1 MGFCLFSTV
10 AIAARHAQRRGC
22 RRVMIFDFDVRRLS
36 WPLFCFQPL
45 NRLTCCCVAPS
56 SADEAAVNAMTGCS
70 PVKCV
75 HCVTWMQVH
84 HGNGTHDVFYDDPD
98 ILFIST
104 HQVCPYDVCSRC

>member
-45 NRLTCCCVAPS
+45 NRLT
-56 SADEAAVNAMTGCS
+56 AVVW
-70 PVKCV
+70 PRRRLR
-75 HCVTWMQVH
+75 WQ
-84 HGNGTHDVFYDDPD
+84 
-98 ILFIST
+98 L
-104 HQVCPYDVCSRC
+104 